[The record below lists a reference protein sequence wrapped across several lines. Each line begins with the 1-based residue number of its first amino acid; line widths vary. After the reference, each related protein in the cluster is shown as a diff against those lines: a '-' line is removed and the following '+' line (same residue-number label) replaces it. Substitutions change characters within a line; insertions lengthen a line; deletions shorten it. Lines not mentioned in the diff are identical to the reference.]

1 MTLGGIGTPVPTQI
15 ADRLRGREFAN
26 FDAFR

>member
-1 MTLGGIGTPVPTQI
+1 M